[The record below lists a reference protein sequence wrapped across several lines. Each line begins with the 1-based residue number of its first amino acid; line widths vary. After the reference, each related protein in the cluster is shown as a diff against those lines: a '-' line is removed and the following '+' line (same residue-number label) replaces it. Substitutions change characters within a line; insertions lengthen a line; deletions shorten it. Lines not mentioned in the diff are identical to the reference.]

1 MNKKLTS
8 GLAVLAVFGLAISA
22 VPQASAATKSIKI
35 GLLFPTSGP
44 MALLGTDQSVGAEMV
59 LKWANSKGGIKG
71 VPIEIF
77 KADSKSSPA
86 EGATAAQRLI
96 DQNGVQIIIGS
107 YSSGIAA
114 AIAPVAQRNDVILWE
129 VGAVSP
135 TVNSQRYSNFLRT
148 VGVSATYAAADYD
161 FTVNFL
167 AKKLGKSVKQLRI
180 AVANNDGAF
189 ASSVGDAVDKLFRA
203 KGLNVVA
210 KEVYPVTST
219 DLTPTILKLKAASPD
234 ILFLTPDAADALL
247 FWQTAEQQNFN
258 VDALIGSSGIGG
270 AGFVAKFGAAG
281 VEGVYDV
288 EAPALA
294 TMNTEGLTPEV
305 AKLTKEWV
313 TAFEKAEG
321 HPCAVHCG
329 DGIGGAYTLVTD
341 VLPRALVFKNT
352 TLTSKGIVAAAMR
365 TNIKEGGTPQGFGV
379 KFSNTSKATPG
390 ENERARS
397 VIMQWQGGRLKVV
410 WPAQLASSTPVAP
423 MKTWADRK

>member
-1 MNKKLTS
+1 
-8 GLAVLAVFGLAISA
+8 
-22 VPQASAATKSIKI
+22 
-35 GLLFPTSGP
+35 
-44 MALLGTDQSVGAEMV
+44 
-59 LKWANSKGGIKG
+59 
-71 VPIEIF
+71 
-77 KADSKSSPA
+77 
-86 EGATAAQRLI
+86 
-96 DQNGVQIIIGS
+96 
-107 YSSGIAA
+107 
-114 AIAPVAQRNDVILWE
+114 
-129 VGAVSP
+129 
-135 TVNSQRYSNFLRT
+135 VN
-148 VGVSATYAAADYD
+148 
-161 FTVNFL
+161 
-167 AKKLGKSVKQLRI
+167 
-180 AVANNDGAF
+180 
-189 ASSVGDAVDKLFRA
+189 KLFTA
-203 KGLNVVA
+203 KGLNIVA

-258 VDALIGSSGIGG
+258 VDALVGSSGIGG

-294 TMNTEGLTPEV
+294 TMNPEGLTPEV
-305 AKLTKEWV
+305 AALTKEWV
-313 TAFEKAEG
+313 KAFAAAEG

-352 TLTSKGIVAAAMR
+352 TLTSKGIIASAMR

-397 VIMQWQGGRLKVV
+397 VIMQWQSGSLKVV
-410 WPAQLASSTPVAP
+410 WPAGLASSTPVAP
-423 MKTWADRK
+423 MKTWAARK

>member
-167 AKKLGKSVKQLRI
+167 AKKLGKPAKQLRI

-189 ASSVGDAVDKLFRA
+189 ASSVGDAVNKLFTA
-203 KGLNVVA
+203 KGLNIVA

-294 TMNTEGLTPEV
+294 TMNPEGLTPEV
-305 AKLTKEWV
+305 AALTKEWV
-313 TAFEKAEG
+313 KAFAAAEG

-352 TLTSKGIVAAAMR
+352 TLTSKGIIASAMR

-397 VIMQWQGGRLKVV
+397 VIMQWQSGSLKVV
-410 WPAQLASSTPVAP
+410 WPAGLASSTPVAP